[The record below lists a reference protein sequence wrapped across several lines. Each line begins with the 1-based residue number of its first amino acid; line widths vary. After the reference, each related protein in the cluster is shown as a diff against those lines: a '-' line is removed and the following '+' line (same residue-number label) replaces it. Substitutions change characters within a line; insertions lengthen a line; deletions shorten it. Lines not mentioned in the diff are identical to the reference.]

1 VREDPS
7 LARNAFEEVVR
18 IEAPVMNFFRTT
30 TEATELAG
38 THLPAD
44 AKVMVSFAGANR
56 DPRRWEQPDRFD
68 VRRKVAG
75 HLGYGTG
82 VHNCVGQVIAR
93 MEGEAVLRALA
104 GRVRS
109 WRLTGEP
116 RPRLNNSLRGLDT
129 LPVAV
134 EPA

>member
-1 VREDPS
+1 
-7 LARNAFEEVVR
+7 
-18 IEAPVMNFFRTT
+18 MNFFRTT
-30 TEATELAG
+30 TGPTELAG
-38 THLPAD
+38 ASLPAG

-56 DPRRWEQPDRFD
+56 DPRRWEEPDRFD
-68 VRRKVAG
+68 IRRKTAG
-75 HLGYGTG
+75 HMGWGTG

-93 MEGEAVLRALA
+93 MEGEALLRALA
-104 GRVRS
+104 ARVSS